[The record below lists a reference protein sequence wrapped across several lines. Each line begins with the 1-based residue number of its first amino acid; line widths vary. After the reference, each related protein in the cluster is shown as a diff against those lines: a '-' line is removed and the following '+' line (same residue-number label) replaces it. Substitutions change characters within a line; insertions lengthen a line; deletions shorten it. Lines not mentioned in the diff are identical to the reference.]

1 MASRFG
7 SYILSLQAD
16 ATDLVRGI
24 GKGVAATAKLTGAQ
38 AALGSASRGSALGLG
53 AAGGAALT
61 AGVAFTAVS
70 AAVRGAI
77 SSHMEFEQSLQD
89 VLAVSQATE
98 GEMKALSMRARELGA
113 TTKFTATQAGEG
125 MLFLS
130 MAGLT
135 AQESLEAITDS
146 LHLAAAG
153 NLELA
158 SAADIVTNVMSG
170 LQLAASDVGKI
181 ADVLALAASSANTNV
196 EQLGVALS
204 YVGPVGA
211 KAGLELE
218 DLAAAI
224 GVLSDNGIQAERAG
238 TGLRAVIASLLNPSG
253 KAKRVIDRLGVS
265 IKNMDGTTKD
275 TLQILEELRMAQ
287 ITASDAVTLF
297 GKRQAAAALVL
308 IDSFPALEGLR
319 ERLAGAAGA
328 AQRMAEVRLDTL
340 AGDIIK
346 LKSAYEGLEIT
357 VAEGRTALLRGGV
370 QETTAFVRSLESVL
384 KSDPSAT
391 LGDAPKIFG
400 AALGRIIGQRAGR
413 ALQTSFLGSAVF
425 QAELPD
431 LFGGDLPE
439 QFQSH
444 LDKFATPGISTA
456 ALQREQKRSR
466 EREVAEAV
474 AAAEAREKAE
484 KKARQELERTVSLRA
499 DNASKL
505 NALNRELEQEAYFK
519 DRLEVKGRALAAVTA
534 AIEDLESTRTIQAQ
548 SGLKAEAAGT
558 QKLIDLK
565 MELKDAIE
573 ATNIGTAGQIVP
585 TIQAPIGAT
594 LTQRPDRLLHG
605 ADRDFRREVEGI
617 AGART
622 NAREFARSLDDLAT
636 FQDRLNAKQE
646 RSRDILREIGDL
658 EEAANLY
665 REFGLEDQAKLLDL
679 QVRRLAYERGIVDE
693 LLPKQDEYFTRLEA
707 IGMNLGNALEDVYS
721 QIGGIITQSES
732 WEDVWKRLL
741 RLGAFELFDAFLG
754 RENAPSIFGGRQN
767 RIRPPRHSGGPVT
780 AGNVYPVRPG
790 EMFMSANMDG
800 YIDPNPA
807 QRGGV
812 LIEKGAIQI
821 TGYSAEQSEAIAQAA
836 IGQVE
841 QRLAQRQH
849 YSQLHRRNG

>member
-1 MASRFG
+1 MATS
-7 SYILSLQAD
+7 
-16 ATDLVRGI
+16 
-24 GKGVAATAKLTGAQ
+24 VAATALT
-38 AALGSASRGSALGLG
+38 SAL
-53 AAGGAALT
+53 
-61 AGVAFTAVS
+61 
-70 AAVRGAI
+70 RGAVA
-77 SSHMEFEQSLQD
+77 SHMDFEQSMQD

-98 GEMKALSMRARELGA
+98 SEMKSLSNRARELGA

-125 MLFLS
+125 LVFLS
-130 MAGLT
+130 MAGLE
-135 AQESLEAITDS
+135 ASESLVAIEDA

-153 NLELA
+153 SLELA

-170 LQLAASDVGKI
+170 LQLTAADVGRI
-181 ADVLALAASSANTNV
+181 ADVMALAAASANTNV
-196 EQLGVALS
+196 EQLGLALS

-211 KAGLELE
+211 KAGFELE
-218 DLAAAI
+218 ELAAAI

-253 KAKRVIDRLGVS
+253 KAAKVIDRLGIS
-265 IKNMDGTTKD
+265 LKNADGTTKD
-275 TLQILEELRMAQ
+275 MLQVLADLRQANL
-287 ITASDAVTLF
+287 TAADAVTLF

-308 IDSFPALEGLR
+308 IDSLPAMDALTEK
-319 ERLAGAAGA
+319 LAKARGEAEK
-328 AQRMAEVRLDTL
+328 MATVRLDSL
-340 AGDIIK
+340 RGDIIK
-346 LKSAYEGLEIT
+346 LASAYESLEIT
-357 VAEGRTALLRGGV
+357 IAEGNTGILRSAAQLATGAVRFAEGAVRHQADGIIARNVPLVGGPV
-370 QETTAFVRSLESVL
+370 EFSIEEGYVRSIAQGMIERVSGLIPIVGMDIEEAIRTGFETFDALTLPGFDPLGTGSGAPDNLRKFL
-384 KSDPSAT
+384 KEIEDRS
-391 LGDAPKIFG
+391 LRIGDIWKKDYLSKWAKDYEKLVNE
-400 AALGRIIGQRAGR
+400 AA
-413 ALQTSFLGSAVF
+413 
-425 QAELPD
+425 
-431 LFGGDLPE
+431 
-439 QFQSH
+439 
-444 LDKFATPGISTA
+444 
-456 ALQREQKRSR
+456 
-466 EREVAEAV
+466 EREE
-474 AAAEAREKAE
+474 AE
-484 KKARQELERTVSLRA
+484 KKARKELERSVELQA
-499 DNASKL
+499 DNAITL
-505 NALNRELEQEAYFK
+505 NALNRELEREVDYL
-519 DRLEVKGRALAAVTA
+519 DRVETKKRALATVTA
-534 AIEDLESTRTIQAQ
+534 EIEDLESQRALQA
-548 SGLKAEAAGT
+548 SNGLDKQVKAT
-558 QKLIDLK
+558 QKLIDSK
-565 MELKDAIE
+565 MELREAIL
-573 ATNIGTAGQIVP
+573 GTGVGLP
-585 TIQAPIGAT
+585 TVGRVEPIRADFS
-594 LTQRPDRLLHG
+594 DRQLNLG
-605 ADRDFRREVEGI
+605 SDTTFRTEVEGI